1 MPDEVARRV
10 PETKDYQC
18 AVADN
23 RCWCHRRPRS
33 WWRSLPM
40 PRAWRRAK
48 AAGRP

>member
-1 MPDEVARRV
+1 VLKI
-10 PETKDYQC
+10 KDYQY